1 MRRKE
6 REITDFEEI
15 IKILDES
22 NFLTLAMIKG
32 TEPYSVPVNFGYK
45 LDDDRKRIQIFIHG
59 ATEGTKLN
67 CIKDCPRVSFSAVSY
82 SEIGANKEPC
92 GWTDFYR
99 SVCGKGNASILEDAD
114 EKKEGLICILKK
126 YGYKGPSVFP
136 AIMMKKISMIRI
148 DVDDLT
154 GKFHEK

>member
-6 REITDFEEI
+6 REITDFEEM

-22 NFLTLAMIKG
+22 NFLTLAMING
-32 TEPYSVPVNFGYK
+32 NEPYSVPVNFGYK
-45 LDDDRKRIQIFIHG
+45 LDGDRKQIQIFIHG

-67 CIKDCPRVSFSAVSY
+67 CIKNCPRVSFSAVCY
-82 SEIGANKEPC
+82 CEIGTDKEPC
-92 GWTDFYR
+92 GWTNFYR
-99 SVCGKGNASILEDAD
+99 SVCGKGNAVVLEDAD

-126 YGYKGPSVFP
+126 YGYKGPTVFP
-136 AIMMKKISMIRI
+136 AIMMKKTSMIRI
-148 DVDDLT
+148 DVEELT

>member
-6 REITDFEEI
+6 REITDFEEM

-22 NFLTLAMIKG
+22 NFLTLAMING
-32 TEPYSVPVNFGYK
+32 NEPYSVPVNFGYK
-45 LDDDRKRIQIFIHG
+45 LDGNRERIQIFVHG
-59 ATEGTKLN
+59 ATEGTKLS
-67 CIKDCPRVSFSAVSY
+67 CINNCPRVSFSAVSY
-82 SEIGANKEPC
+82 SEIGTDKAPC

-126 YGYKGPSVFP
+126 YGYKGPAVFP
-136 AIMMKKISMIRI
+136 AIMMKKSSMIRI
-148 DVDDLT
+148 DVEELT

>member
-22 NFLTLAMIKG
+22 NFLTLAMINE

-45 LDDDRKRIQIFIHG
+45 LDDDKKRIRIFIHG

-67 CIKDCPRVSFSAVSY
+67 CIKNCPRVSFSAVSY
-82 SEIGANKEPC
+82 SEIGENKEPC
-92 GWTDFYR
+92 AWTDFYR
-99 SVCGKGNASILEDAD
+99 SVCGKGNASIL
-114 EKKEGLICILKK
+114 
-126 YGYKGPSVFP
+126 
-136 AIMMKKISMIRI
+136 
-148 DVDDLT
+148 
-154 GKFHEK
+154 

>member
-45 LDDDRKRIQIFIHG
+45 LDGDRKTIQIFIHG

-114 EKKEGLICILKK
+114 EKKRRTNL
-126 YGYKGPSVFP
+126 YP
-136 AIMMKKISMIRI
+136 KKIWVQRSVCFSCYY
-148 DVDDLT
+148 D
-154 GKFHEK
+154 EKNKHDKN

>member
-22 NFLTLAMIKG
+22 NFLTLAMING

-45 LDDDRKRIQIFIHG
+45 LDGVRKRIQIFIHG

-67 CIKDCPRVSFSAVSY
+67 CIKNCPRVSFSAVSY

-114 EKKEGLICILKK
+114 EKKRRTNL
-126 YGYKGPSVFP
+126 YP
-136 AIMMKKISMIRI
+136 KKIWVQRSVCFSCYY
-148 DVDDLT
+148 D
-154 GKFHEK
+154 EKNKHDKN

>member
-6 REITDFEEI
+6 REITGFEEI
-15 IKILDES
+15 IKILDET
-22 NFLTLAMIKG
+22 NFLTLAMING
-32 TEPYSVPVNFGYK
+32 NEPYSVPVNFGYK
-45 LDDDRKRIQIFIHG
+45 LDDGRKKVQIFIHG

-67 CIKDCPRVSFSAVSY
+67 CIKNCSRVSFSAVGY
-82 SEIGANKEPC
+82 SEIGTDKEPC

-99 SVCGKGNASILEDAD
+99 SVCGKGKASILEDSD

-126 YGYKGPSVFP
+126 YGYKGPVVFP
-136 AIMMKKISMIRI
+136 AIMMKKTSVIRI
-148 DVDDLT
+148 DVEELT

>member
-45 LDDDRKRIQIFIHG
+45 LDDDK
-59 ATEGTKLN
+59 K
-67 CIKDCPRVSFSAVSY
+67 KDS
-82 SEIGANKEPC
+82 
-92 GWTDFYR
+92 DFYSR
-99 SVCGKGNASILEDAD
+99 SYRRHKA
-114 EKKEGLICILKK
+114 
-126 YGYKGPSVFP
+126 
-136 AIMMKKISMIRI
+136 
-148 DVDDLT
+148 
-154 GKFHEK
+154 

>member
-22 NFLTLAMIKG
+22 NFLTLAMINE

-67 CIKDCPRVSFSAVSY
+67 CIKNCPRVSFSAVSY
-82 SEIGANKEPC
+82 SEIGENKEPC
-92 GWTDFYR
+92 AWTDFYR

-136 AIMMKKISMIRI
+136 AIMIKKISMIRI

>member
-45 LDDDRKRIQIFIHG
+45 LDGDRKTIQIFIHG
-59 ATEGTKLN
+59 ATGRTNLYPKK
-67 CIKDCPRVSFSAVSY
+67 IWVQ
-82 SEIGANKEPC
+82 
-92 GWTDFYR
+92 R
-99 SVCGKGNASILEDAD
+99 SVCFSCYYD
-114 EKKEGLICILKK
+114 EKNKHDKN
-126 YGYKGPSVFP
+126 
-136 AIMMKKISMIRI
+136 
-148 DVDDLT
+148 
-154 GKFHEK
+154 

>member
-45 LDDDRKRIQIFIHG
+45 LDGDR
-59 ATEGTKLN
+59 N
-67 CIKDCPRVSFSAVSY
+67 CPRVSFSAVSY
-82 SEIGANKEPC
+82 SEIGENKEPC

-114 EKKEGLICILKK
+114 EKKGGLICILKK

>member
-45 LDDDRKRIQIFIHG
+45 LDDDKKRIQIFIHG

-67 CIKDCPRVSFSAVSY
+67 CIKNCPRVSFSAVSY

-92 GWTDFYR
+92 AWTDFYR

-114 EKKEGLICILKK
+114 EKKRRTNL
-126 YGYKGPSVFP
+126 YP
-136 AIMMKKISMIRI
+136 KKIWVQRSVCFSCYY
-148 DVDDLT
+148 D
-154 GKFHEK
+154 EKNKHDKN

>member
-22 NFLTLAMIKG
+22 NFLTLAMINE

-45 LDDDRKRIQIFIHG
+45 LDDDKKRIRIFIHG

-67 CIKDCPRVSFSAVSY
+67 CIKNCPRVSFSAVSY
-82 SEIGANKEPC
+82 SEIGENKDPC
-92 GWTDFYR
+92 AWTDFYR

-126 YGYKGPSVFP
+126 IWVQRSVCFSCYYD
-136 AIMMKKISMIRI
+136 KKNKH
-148 DVDDLT
+148 D
-154 GKFHEK
+154 KN

>member
-32 TEPYSVPVNFGYK
+32 TEPYSVPVNFGY
-45 LDDDRKRIQIFIHG
+45 R
-59 ATEGTKLN
+59 
-67 CIKDCPRVSFSAVSY
+67 
-82 SEIGANKEPC
+82 
-92 GWTDFYR
+92 
-99 SVCGKGNASILEDAD
+99 NASILEDAD
-114 EKKEGLICILKK
+114 EKKGGLICILKK

>member
-45 LDDDRKRIQIFIHG
+45 LDDDKKRIRIFIHG

-67 CIKDCPRVSFSAVSY
+67 CIKIVLVYLF
-82 SEIGANKEPC
+82 
-92 GWTDFYR
+92 
-99 SVCGKGNASILEDAD
+99 L
-114 EKKEGLICILKK
+114 L
-126 YGYKGPSVFP
+126 
-136 AIMMKKISMIRI
+136 
-148 DVDDLT
+148 
-154 GKFHEK
+154 

>member
-45 LDDDRKRIQIFIHG
+45 LDGDRKRIQIFIHG

-114 EKKEGLICILKK
+114 EKKRRTNL
-126 YGYKGPSVFP
+126 YP
-136 AIMMKKISMIRI
+136 KKIWVQRSVCFSCYY
-148 DVDDLT
+148 D
-154 GKFHEK
+154 EKNKHDKN

>member
-1 MRRKE
+1 
-6 REITDFEEI
+6 
-15 IKILDES
+15 
-22 NFLTLAMIKG
+22 MIKG

-45 LDDDRKRIQIFIHG
+45 LDGDRKMIQIFIHG

-82 SEIGANKEPC
+82 SEIGENKEPC

-114 EKKEGLICILKK
+114 EKKRRTNL
-126 YGYKGPSVFP
+126 YP
-136 AIMMKKISMIRI
+136 KKIWVQRSVCFSCYY
-148 DVDDLT
+148 D
-154 GKFHEK
+154 EKNKHDKN

>member
-45 LDDDRKRIQIFIHG
+45 LDGDRKMIQIFIHG

-114 EKKEGLICILKK
+114 EKKRRTNL
-126 YGYKGPSVFP
+126 YP
-136 AIMMKKISMIRI
+136 KKIWVQRSVCFSCYY
-148 DVDDLT
+148 D
-154 GKFHEK
+154 EKNKHDKN

>member
-22 NFLTLAMIKG
+22 NFLTLAMINE

-45 LDDDRKRIQIFIHG
+45 LDDDKKRIRIFIHG
-59 ATEGTKLN
+59 ATVGTKLN
-67 CIKDCPRVSFSAVSY
+67 CIKNCPRVSFSAVSY
-82 SEIGANKEPC
+82 SEIGENKEPC
-92 GWTDFYR
+92 AWTDFYR

-136 AIMMKKISMIRI
+136 AIMLRTISLIRK
-148 DVDDLT
+148 DEDD
-154 GKFHEK
+154 

>member
-15 IKILDES
+15 LKILDES

-45 LDDDRKRIQIFIHG
+45 LDDDKKRIRIFIHG

-67 CIKDCPRVSFSAVSY
+67 CIKNCPRVSFSAVSY
-82 SEIGANKEPC
+82 SEIGENKEPC
-92 GWTDFYR
+92 AWTDFYR
-99 SVCGKGNASILEDAD
+99 SVCGKGNAVVLEDTE

-126 YGYKGPSVFP
+126 YGYKGPTFFP
-136 AIMMKKISMIRI
+136 AIMMKKTSMIRI
-148 DVDDLT
+148 DVEELT

>member
-1 MRRKE
+1 MSRKE

-15 IKILDES
+15 IKIIDES

-45 LDDDRKRIQIFIHG
+45 LDGDRKMIQIFIHG

-82 SEIGANKEPC
+82 SEIGKNKEPC

-114 EKKEGLICILKK
+114 EKKE
-126 YGYKGPSVFP
+126 
-136 AIMMKKISMIRI
+136 
-148 DVDDLT
+148 D
-154 GKFHEK
+154 

>member
-1 MRRKE
+1 
-6 REITDFEEI
+6 
-15 IKILDES
+15 
-22 NFLTLAMIKG
+22 MINE
-32 TEPYSVPVNFGYK
+32 TELHSVPVNFGYK
-45 LDDDRKRIQIFIHG
+45 LDDDKKRIRIFIHG
-59 ATEGTKLN
+59 ATEGTKLH
-67 CIKDCPRVSFSAVSY
+67 CIKNCPRVSFSAVSY
-82 SEIGANKEPC
+82 SEIGENKEPC
-92 GWTDFYR
+92 AWTDFYR

-136 AIMMKKISMIRI
+136 AIMIKKISMIRI

>member
-45 LDDDRKRIQIFIHG
+45 LDGDRKMIQIFIHG

-82 SEIGANKEPC
+82 SEIGENKEPC

-114 EKKEGLICILKK
+114 EKKRRTNL
-126 YGYKGPSVFP
+126 YP
-136 AIMMKKISMIRI
+136 KKIWVQRSVCFSCYY
-148 DVDDLT
+148 D
-154 GKFHEK
+154 EKNKHDKN

>member
-22 NFLTLAMIKG
+22 NFLTLAMINE

-45 LDDDRKRIQIFIHG
+45 LDDDKKRIRIFIHG

-67 CIKDCPRVSFSAVSY
+67 CIKNCPRVSFSAVSY
-82 SEIGANKEPC
+82 SEIGENKEPC
-92 GWTDFYR
+92 AWTDFYR
-99 SVCGKGNASILEDAD
+99 SVCGKGNASILE
-114 EKKEGLICILKK
+114 EENKKKEGLICILKK

-136 AIMMKKISMIRI
+136 AIMIKKISMIRI